1 MAADPPTWDK
11 LHRLRSRLRRLMWWS
26 GISRCLIALFGGM
39 LVAGWCDW
47 WLRFDD
53 FGVRL
58 LVAAGVWGIV
68 GSTLWQTLW
77 QPLRRGISDVF
88 LAEQIDRHFP
98 GLGNRITS
106 AAEFRAAGLDPRQG
120 STELQQLVVEQA
132 AADLRQVEPEQIVD
146 PRRLTPLIGT
156 ALGTCLLTALVL
168 MAFPLEAATA
178 MRRLAWPW
186 QVTPWPRSVVL
197 NLTRANG
204 QPLEWNPRDGLR
216 IVRGDKLELRV
227 ENQRGPLP
235 YDLALEIRQPGQQI
249 AERFPIKIPP
259 QRNPSGGASADSAPV
274 DIVADRDEFEFRVTG
289 GDDNFLPWHGV
300 TAVDAP
306 RLKQVRVTVVPPAY
320 AQQPAYAI
328 TEGST
333 QIRGLVGSRVEVAGT
348 ADRPVASLELRVSDK
363 PAERLTTSPDGL
375 QWTTEVTIDRT
386 SLVHFSFVLRDAEG
400 FADPHPLQFELRG
413 DADAIPEISLETP
426 PADQWVTPTAVVPL
440 AAEARDDLGLAAIRR
455 VWQLNEDDP
464 QTEQLETLSH
474 LPLQHR
480 YERGWALE
488 SLQLKAGDRI
498 IFRLEAADA
507 NDLGSPRWGR
517 SSGRTLLVV
526 SPDEKR
532 RELIDRIAEIVDDL
546 QEASG
551 QQRRLQEQ
559 AAKLQIQLRDVGA
572 LRPED
577 RDLLNRLQWDQRR
590 LTAQIGDDARGLGQR
605 ARQLRSEFV
614 SNEVSDPEA
623 EPQLEQL
630 AQELVDLARSLLP
643 DIDQELTQAIKGL
656 DADASRSNSADPAD
670 ATAPESSPL
679 NLLQKAETGQRRV
692 IATLDERQAEL
703 SRWQSDRHLGDGLQE
718 VANEQQMLNR
728 DAGEVGSQ
736 TLSRALSELTP
747 QQRADLNT
755 LADRQRRLAHRA
767 EQLER
772 EFDTLSEQL
781 EDRDPLRAA
790 EARDV
795 ADQLRESQLA
805 MRLRQASEDVAFNR
819 LGNAGPI
826 QQAAEAALRSLV
838 EQWTTSRPD
847 DVEQMLKRVDA
858 AEQMAKSLHDDIEEM
873 RKKSAATELANA
885 SDEARRQ
892 LREDALELRKRAER
906 LERELQRLRLQR
918 GQAAARQ
925 ATESLR
931 AGAEALAG
939 DPGDAAAQEFAA
951 AEQDIEKLQSE
962 LERER
967 HRLNDQLA
975 QEEALQRLETLK
987 SLKLR
992 QEAVVGEIL
1001 RLENERQTS
1010 GRLTRGQIR
1019 SLQDL
1024 AAAERDLQH
1033 MAAKIGDELQQ
1044 AVVAKSA
1051 LASVARSLELAAD
1064 RLGERQTDVPTQLLA
1079 GDAARRLSRIVEAW
1093 SRQAEQNEQA
1103 AGEAAEPPADGDQPE
1118 AAGPPPGED
1127 VPLKLQL
1134 TLLREL
1140 QADCLERTVRL
1151 EQLRGP
1157 TGDFPAELL
1166 PLVTDLAAEQGQ
1178 LIDLA
1183 TQLAEMYRQQQQ
1195 QSP

>member
-1 MAADPPTWDK
+1 MAADPPAWDK
-11 LHRLRSRLRRLMWWS
+11 LQRLRSRLRRLMWWS
-26 GISRCLIALFGGM
+26 GVSRCLIALFGGM

-53 FGVRL
+53 IGVRL
-58 LVAAGVWGIV
+58 LVATGVWGVV
-68 GSTLWQTLW
+68 GWTLWQTLW

-88 LAEQIDRHFP
+88 LAEQIDRHYP

-132 AADLRQVEPEQIVD
+132 AADLHRVEPEQIVD
-146 PRRLTPLIGT
+146 PRRLTPVIGT
-156 ALGTCLLTALVL
+156 ALGTCLLTAMVL
-168 MAFPLEAATA
+168 LAFPLEAATA

-186 QVTPWPRSVVL
+186 QATPWPRSVVL

-204 QPLEWNPRDGLR
+204 QPLEWNPREGLR

-235 YDLALEIRQPGQQI
+235 PDLALEIRQPGQQI
-249 AERFPIKIPP
+249 AERFPIRLAAP
-259 QRNPSGGASADSAPV
+259 RSPSGGGSSDSAPV
-274 DIVADRDEFEFRVTG
+274 DIVADRDGFEFRVIG
-289 GDDNFLPWHGV
+289 GDDNFLPWYGV

-320 AQQPAYAI
+320 ARQPAYAV

-333 QIRGLVGSRVEVAGT
+333 QIRGLVGSRVQVTGT
-348 ADRPVASLELRVSDK
+348 ADRPVATLELRVSDK
-363 PAERLTTSPDGL
+363 PAERLPLSPDGL
-375 QWTTEVTIDRT
+375 TWSTEVTIDRT

-400 FADPHPLQFELRG
+400 FADPQPLQFELRG
-413 DADAIPEISLETP
+413 DADALPEIALEVP
-426 PADQWVTPTAVVPL
+426 PADQWVTPTAVVPI
-440 AAEARDDLGLAAIRR
+440 AATARDDLGLATLRR
-455 VWQLNEDDP
+455 SWQHNEDEQ
-464 QTEQLETLSH
+464 QTELLESLSH
-474 LPLQHR
+474 LPQQHR
-480 YERGWALE
+480 YERSWSLE

-517 SSGRTLLVV
+517 SAARTLLVV

-546 QEASG
+546 QEAAG

-559 AAKLQIQLRDVGA
+559 SAKLQIQLRDVGT

-590 LTAQIGDDARGLGQR
+590 LTAQLSDDVRGLGQR
-605 ARQLRSEFV
+605 ARQLRREFLA
-614 SNEVSDPEA
+614 NELSDPEA

-630 AQELVDLARSLLP
+630 TQEMADLAQSVLP
-643 DIDQELTQAIKGL
+643 TIDQELTQAIKGI
-656 DADASRSNSADPAD
+656 DADSSKSQTTDPAD
-670 ATAPESSPL
+670 AAAPESSPL
-679 NLLQKAETGQRRV
+679 RLLEQAEEGQRQV
-692 IATLDERQAEL
+692 VAALEERQAEL
-703 SRWQSDRHLGDGLQE
+703 SRWQSDRHLGEGLQE
-718 VANEQQMLNR
+718 IASEQQKLNR

-755 LADRQRRLAHRA
+755 LADRQQRLAHRA

-772 EFDTLSEQL
+772 EFDTLSQQL
-781 EDRDPLRAA
+781 DDRDPLRAA
-790 EARDV
+790 EAQDI

-805 MRLRQASEDVAFNR
+805 MRLRQAAEDVAFNR

-826 QQAAEAALRSLV
+826 QQAAEESLRSLV
-838 EQWTTSRPD
+838 EQWSASRPD
-847 DVEQMLKRVDA
+847 DVDQMLKRTAA

-873 RKKSAATELANA
+873 RKKSTATELAQA
-885 SDEARRQ
+885 TDAARQQ
-892 LREDALELRKRAER
+892 LREDALELRKQTER

-925 ATESLR
+925 AAQKLR

-939 DPGDAAAQEFAA
+939 DTGEGAAEEFAA
-951 AEQDIEKLQSE
+951 AEQDIEILQSE

-967 HRLNDQLA
+967 QRLNDQLA
-975 QEEALQRLETLK
+975 QEEALQRLELLK

-992 QEAVVGEIL
+992 QEAVVAEIQ
-1001 RLENERQTS
+1001 RLESERQTS

-1024 AAAERDLQH
+1024 AATERDLQQ
-1033 MAAKIGDELQQ
+1033 MAAKIADELQQ

-1051 LASVARSLELAAD
+1051 LVSVARSLELAAD
-1064 RLGERQTDVPTQLLA
+1064 RLGARETDVPTQLLA
-1079 GDAARRLSRIVEAW
+1079 GDAARRLARIVEAW
-1093 SRQAEQNEQA
+1093 SRQAEQSEQNRDD
-1103 AGEAAEPPADGDQPE
+1103 AAEPAADNDQPE
-1118 AAGPPPGED
+1118 GAGPPGED

-1140 QADCLERTVRL
+1140 QADCLERTERL
-1151 EQLRGP
+1151 EQLRDP
-1157 TGDFPAELL
+1157 TGEIPAEFL

-1178 LIDLA
+1178 LVDLA
-1183 TQLAEMYRQQQQ
+1183 IQLSEMYRQQQ
-1195 QSP
+1195 SP